1 MGPYARAGLA
11 GIVSCGVLFTAVLI
25 GRPDGS
31 GNDDNAKDER
41 PQPEPY
47 VALGD
52 SYTSGPKIPRQS
64 GTPAGCDRS
73 DHNYPAVVARQL
85 GVTAADFRDVSCSGA
100 TITDLTAAQ
109 KTSNGTNPAQLS
121 ALSTRTRLVTL
132 GIGGNDIGFG
142 STVTKCITMGAMYR
156 AIDSDR
162 LFSDDAPC
170 KKQYADGGTD
180 EVAQKI
186 QTSRPKALRGTGRD
200 RTACAEGPGL
210 RRRLSG
216 DPARRRQGLRQG
228 TAPRA
233 RRLDLPARQGEAAQ
247 HHAAR
252 AERGRRSDVRRHL
265 LPVRRSRR
273 LLRGEDPL
281 DRAPPAQQPGRRRPP
296 ERSRRE
302 GHGRRR
308 APCDRRVNARRRQE
322 RSASEGLP
330 VRPSLPHL
338 VRRRHRCPKEEPRH
352 HAHRS
357 HRQRP

>member
-11 GIVSCGVLFTAVLI
+11 GIVSCGVLFATVLI

-41 PQPEPY
+41 PQPGPY

-186 QTSRPKALRGTGRD
+186 QTAGRKLSAAL
-200 RTACAEGPGL
+200 AEI
-210 RRRLSG
+210 
-216 DPARRRQGLRQG
+216 
-228 TAPRA
+228 
-233 RRLDLPARQGEAAQ
+233 E
-247 HHAAR
+247 
-252 AERGRRSDVRRHL
+252 
-265 LPVRRSRR
+265 
-273 LLRGEDPL
+273 
-281 DRAPPAQQPGRRRPP
+281 
-296 ERSRRE
+296 
-302 GHGRRR
+302 RR
-308 APCDRRVNARRRQE
+308 APKARVYVVGYPAILPAEGKGCGRELPLAPGDSTYLHDKGKQLNTMLRGQSEAAGATYVDTYSPSVGHDACSAEKTRWIEPLQPNSPAAAVHPNAHGEKGMADAVLR
-322 RSASEGLP
+322 AIG
-330 VRPSLPHL
+330 
-338 VRRRHRCPKEEPRH
+338 
-352 HAHRS
+352 A
-357 HRQRP
+357 

>member
-25 GRPDGS
+25 GRPDG
-31 GNDDNAKDER
+31 NDDNAKDER
-41 PQPEPY
+41 PQPGPY

-100 TITDLTAAQ
+100 TITDLTAPQ

-142 STVTKCITMGAMYR
+142 STVTKCVTMGAMYR
-156 AIDSDR
+156 AIDNDR

-170 KKQYADGGTD
+170 KKQYADNGTD

-186 QTSRPKALRGTGRD
+186 QTAGRKLSAALAEIERRAPKAGSTSS
-200 RTACAEGPGL
+200 AI
-210 RRRLSG
+210 RRSC
-216 DPARRRQGLRQG
+216 P
-228 TAPRA
+228 PK
-233 RRLDLPARQGEAAQ
+233 
-247 HHAAR
+247 AR
-252 AERGRRSDVRRHL
+252 AAAENCPSRLATRPTCTTRGSSST
-265 LPVRRSRR
+265 PCCA
-273 LLRGEDPL
+273 G
-281 DRAPPAQQPGRRRPP
+281 RARPP
-296 ERSRRE
+296 ERRTST
-302 GHGRRR
+302 
-308 APCDRRVNARRRQE
+308 PT
-322 RSASEGLP
+322 P
-330 VRPSLPHL
+330 RPSVTTPAPL
-338 VRRRHRCPKEEPRH
+338 RRP
-352 HAHRS
+352 AG
-357 HRQRP
+357 